1 LDVVVGSEA
10 AACEAAAGKVWAFR
24 FREARIVDAAE
35 TGIIGP
41 VFVAAAALWASPAPE
56 ACFVLASAD
65 CD

>member
-1 LDVVVGSEA
+1 MLSLSASGPRARPSLSLLDVVVGSEA

-41 VFVAAAALWASPAPE
+41 VFVAAAA
-56 ACFVLASAD
+56 
-65 CD
+65 